1 MKKYGIVF
9 GSSEL
14 QSLGVKTVVT
24 CVAPGL
30 LRSTEIKAA
39 QVSVCDSLALM
50 THITKH

>member
-14 QSLGVKTVVT
+14 QSVGVNTVVT

-30 LRSTEIKAA
+30 LRSAEIKAA
-39 QVSVCDSLALM
+39 RGLCV
-50 THITKH
+50 